1 MTGSSYNPYENAQS
15 QFDRVAEIIGLM
27 SQPVKMRGWV

>member
-15 QFDRVAEIIGLM
+15 QFDRVAEIIGLDE
-27 SQPVKMRGWV
+27 PTR